1 MAIQHFIASSSRPT
15 PIFYLLPTLITFF
28 KSMSFPPSLVVIS
41 FPFIIF
47 TFWWLFDDS
56 EMTSSRLKPWNQTK
70 QYFWGLVLN
79 VFLYAISPP
88 QLKLVQISSWFSWSC
103 QESGSSDLCFC
114 FFMLVCTSHRWRYLS
129 VGNSKAWSRYCL
141 YSGEVKLIILWLT
154 TCVLSSNSSCH
165 KTLKL
170 NFPINRQNMTHWT
183 PLNYHTFFFWCWSS

>member
-1 MAIQHFIASSSRPT
+1 M
-15 PIFYLLPTLITFF
+15 
-28 KSMSFPPSLVVIS
+28 
-41 FPFIIF
+41 
-47 TFWWLFDDS
+47 
-56 EMTSSRLKPWNQTK
+56 
-70 QYFWGLVLN
+70 
-79 VFLYAISPP
+79 
-88 QLKLVQISSWFSWSC
+88 QISSWFSWSC

-141 YSGEVKLIILWLT
+141 YSGEVKLITLWLT

-183 PLNYHTFFFWCWSS
+183 PLNYHTFFFLMLIVINEKFSENFPQALFCLWQGMEFLSKCESLRRVYRLTSELLSLRFNYQLFVSTLLKLLVMLQQIQVLLLLLYHVHISSRPLS